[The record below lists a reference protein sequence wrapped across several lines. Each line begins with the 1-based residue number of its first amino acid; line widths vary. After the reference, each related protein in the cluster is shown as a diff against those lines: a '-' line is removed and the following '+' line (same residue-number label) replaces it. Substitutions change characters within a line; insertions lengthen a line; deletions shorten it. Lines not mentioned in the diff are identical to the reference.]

1 MREYLWYEFNP
12 IGGLRIHILTIQ
24 NYSYFIPQLIFLTTA
39 GIWILVR
46 ITRWTMNT
54 LIPLITLRDY
64 RCQNSN
70 WWAIINNI
78 ESIGTSRQN
87 ENKPQ
92 CGQGS
97 NTTILKNAE
106 LDQSVKLLR
115 HFFIQLL
122 NLQIEETIIN
132 DELPDR
138 WLFPELI
145 NVSPLKYDLRPH
157 YPHKWSLRYFYHPW
171 KSKQFVKTWVWKL
184 TIQPWHMK

>member
-1 MREYLWYEFNP
+1 M
-12 IGGLRIHILTIQ
+12 
-24 NYSYFIPQLIFLTTA
+24 
-39 GIWILVR
+39 GIWIFVR
-46 ITRWTMNT
+46 IKRWTMNT
-54 LIPLITLRDY
+54 LIPLITLKDY

-70 WWAIINNI
+70 WWAIATDIQ
-78 ESIGTSRQN
+78 SYGTSRQN

-92 CGQGS
+92 CGQDS
-97 NTTILKNAE
+97 STTRLKNAE
-106 LDQSVKLLR
+106 LDQSVKFQR
-115 HFFIQLL
+115 HFFIPLL

-171 KSKQFVKTWVWKL
+171 NSTQFVKSSGLKTNTTAMTHEIEVEQAWAISKQNLNW
-184 TIQPWHMK
+184 IQAHYLIW

>member
-1 MREYLWYEFNP
+1 
-12 IGGLRIHILTIQ
+12 
-24 NYSYFIPQLIFLTTA
+24 
-39 GIWILVR
+39 
-46 ITRWTMNT
+46 MNT
-54 LIPLITLRDY
+54 LPPLINLRVY
-64 RCQNSN
+64 RCQNLY
-70 WWAIINNI
+70 WWAIIANI
-78 ESIGTSRQN
+78 QSFWTSRHN

-92 CGQGS
+92 CGRGS
-97 NTTILKNAE
+97 STTRLINAE
-106 LDQSVKLLR
+106 LYQSVVKFLR

-171 KSKQFVKTWVWKL
+171 NSTQFVKSSGLKTNTTAMTHEIEVEQAWAL
-184 TIQPWHMK
+184 SIQNKI